1 MDTCVFEDIEQKWHS
16 ELWNDQRR
24 NGCGNKLRTY
34 RTFKNDFSEEPYLS
48 MNITLSQRRALAS
61 LRCGVAPLHIET
73 GRYSQLSVDQRTCL
87 ICVSGSVETEKHFLM
102 SCNFYADLR
111 NELFLKAQSS
121 HDMFLGWSMDDRF
134 KYLMSNSNKVRHTAK
149 ACHLMLQ
156 RREHKLF
163 T

>member
-1 MDTCVFEDIEQKWHS
+1 
-16 ELWNDQRR
+16 
-24 NGCGNKLRTY
+24 
-34 RTFKNDFSEEPYLS
+34 
-48 MNITLSQRRALAS
+48 MNIILSQREALAS

-87 ICVSGSVETEKHFLM
+87 ICVSGSVKTEKHVLM
-102 SCNFYADLR
+102 SRNFYADLR

-121 HDMFLGWSMDDRF
+121 HDMFSGWSMDDRF
-134 KYLMSNSNKVRHTAK
+134 KYLMSNSKLVRHTAK

-156 RREHKLF
+156 RRDHKLF

>member
-1 MDTCVFEDIEQKWHS
+1 M
-16 ELWNDQRR
+16 
-24 NGCGNKLRTY
+24 G
-34 RTFKNDFSEEPYLS
+34 
-48 MNITLSQRRALAS
+48 
-61 LRCGVAPLHIET
+61 HIET

-111 NELFLKAQSS
+111 NELFRKAQSS

-134 KYLMSNSNKVRHTAK
+134 KYLMSNSNIVRHTAK